1 MRKKG
6 TVYIVILVVTV
17 AALMLLQYNKPK
29 ELNWFE
35 SYVST
40 HKIPYGT
47 IVFNELMDNSLYPNK
62 VEQVTIPPFEFLAND
77 KYLKGTYVFINNT
90 ISFDEAELNRL
101 LEWTAKGNTLFIAS
115 EGFGVHLSDT
125 LHIDTRVEYGGFE
138 TSQKQNHKLVNPYFD
153 NSQEYQYAKD
163 NVLTL
168 FSELDTTNTNVLAT
182 VSLPD
187 KSENEEIHNE
197 NVTAIS
203 THFGNGE
210 IILSTFPKAFTNY
223 FILKDI
229 NKDYTAGLSSY
240 LNTDNTIYLDNH
252 YKSGKAFY
260 TSPMYIF
267 LNTKELKWSYYIA
280 LIGAV
285 MYVLFEGKRKQR
297 AIPVV
302 KPLQNQTLTFT
313 RTISDMYFEKNDQ
326 KAIVDHKINYFLNYI
341 RSKYYLE
348 DTDLNEDFIKKL
360 SSKTG
365 HTLEETD
372 ALFRYINS
380 LKKKSLISDSEII
393 KLNKLIQKYK
403 LQPNGK

>member
-1 MRKKG
+1 MGKKG
-6 TVYIVILVVTV
+6 TVYIVILIVTV

-47 IVFNELMDNSLYPNK
+47 LVFNELMNNTLYPNK
-62 VEQVTIPPFEFLAND
+62 VEQVTIPPFEFLAKD
-77 KYLKGTYVFINNT
+77 DLKGTYVFINNT
-90 ISFDEAELNRL
+90 INFDEAELNSL

-115 EGFGVHLSDT
+115 EGFGEHLSDT
-125 LHIDTRVEYGGFE
+125 LHIDTKVEYGGFE
-138 TSQKQNHKLVNPYFD
+138 TFQKQNHKLVNPYFD

-163 NVLTL
+163 NMLTL
-168 FSELDTTNTNVLAT
+168 FSELDTINTAILAT
-182 VSLPD
+182 VSLTN
-187 KSENEEIHNE
+187 KSEDENMIKE
-197 NVTAIS
+197 NVTAIN
-203 THFGNGE
+203 THFGKGD

-223 FILKDI
+223 FILKAN
-229 NKDYTAGLSSY
+229 NKDYTAGLSTYINS
-240 LNTDNTIYLDNH
+240 DNEIYIDNH

-267 LNTKELKWSYYIA
+267 LNAKELKWAYYIA

-285 MYVLFEGKRKQR
+285 FYIVFEGKRKQR

-302 KPLQNQTLTFT
+302 KPLQNQTLAFT

-326 KAIVDHKINYFLNYI
+326 KAIVEHKINYFFNYL

-348 DTDLNEDFIKKL
+348 GTDINDDFIKNL
-360 SSKTG
+360 SSKSG
-365 HTLEETD
+365 HSLQETNTLFT
-372 ALFRYINS
+372 YINT
-380 LKKKSLISDSEII
+380 LKSKSLISDSEII

-403 LQPNGK
+403 IQPNGK